1 MKVVTKRPTRRILVK
16 HCNDRLTKRRPAIGK
31 LNGLLQPLSLESF
44 QLKPKDLDKDQL
56 ARVLRLLA
64 RHFLSL
70 GAQPVKLD

>member
-1 MKVVTKRPTRRILVK
+1 MKAVTKRPARRILIQ
-16 HCNDRLTKRRPAIGK
+16 HCNDRLTKRRSAIGK

-44 QLKPKDLDKDQL
+44 QLKPKDFDKDQL

-64 RHFLSL
+64 RRCASL